1 LTGPELSLFP
11 AILAALAPPFLLI
24 LLGHAL
30 KRLRV
35 LHPAHVPILN
45 GLVINVTL
53 PALVVLGLVQ
63 APTLS
68 PHLALLPLA
77 MLAAEMGTVAL
88 AFWGSRALRL
98 PLPLLGAVLMTGV
111 FGNTGF
117 IGYPLTLALLPRQF
131 PATIILDQ
139 FGMTI
144 PMYLAAALLGA
155 RVGGANAAEGGG
167 QRQAIARFLRSPIF
181 LSAILGLTLRLFPV
195 SPSFT
200 SLPAF
205 REIGA
210 VLGKCLEYLGQGT
223 TPLVLLALGVALHP
237 GAVRGR
243 TGPLLLAC
251 GCKLLVCPVLFWEM
265 CRLIG
270 VGGEVQMDGVMI
282 AAMPTAV
289 MASVLSGQ
297 NDMEGD
303 FAVGVV
309 FVSTMLSA
317 LTVPLLLTALH

>member
-1 LTGPELSLFP
+1 LSLFP
-11 AILAALAPPFLLI
+11 TILAALAPPFLLI
-24 LLGHAL
+24 LLGYAL

-45 GLVINVTL
+45 GLVVNVTM
-53 PALVVLGLVQ
+53 PALVVLGLLR

-68 PHLALLPLA
+68 PRLVLPPLALFIVELGL
-77 MLAAEMGTVAL
+77 MGL
-88 AFWGSRALRL
+88 IFWAGKLLRL
-98 PLPLLGAVLMTGV
+98 PLPLLGAALMTGV

-117 IGYPLTLALLPRQF
+117 IGYPLTRAFLPSQF
-131 PATIILDQ
+131 PVTILMDQ
-139 FGMTI
+139 FGMTV
-144 PMYLAAALLGA
+144 PLYLTAALLGA
-155 RVGGANAAEGGG
+155 RLGGARGAEVGGH
-167 QRQAIARFLRSPIF
+167 RQAIWRYFRSPIF
-181 LSAILGLTLRLFPV
+181 LSAVLGLLLRMI
-195 SPSFT
+195 
-200 SLPAF
+200 SLPPTLTALPGV
-205 REIGA
+205 REIGEA
-210 VLGKCLEYLGQGT
+210 CGKCLEYLGQGT

-243 TGPLLLAC
+243 MTPLLLAC
-251 GCKLLVCPVLFWEM
+251 GCKLVISPLAFWII

-270 VGGEVQMDGVMI
+270 IGGEVRMDGVLE

-309 FVSTMLSA
+309 FISTVLSA
-317 LTVPLLLTALH
+317 LTIPVLLALLR